1 MGRDS
6 DNASLNRAPCAASKA
21 SLREP
26 LSPESQRL
34 TLSRQAYASVSPY
47 FKRLIQTNW
56 RNSGD
61 VDRTLKA
68 YLSSHSRP
76 TRPLLLREK
85 VSGEARRMRVWSA
98 TIAVWNLRAPRPQGL
113 PPLPP
118 LGEGGPTGRMR
129 AGAKR
134 PFAQLGTGKRD
145 NAIHDVVD
153 IFLR

>member
-56 RNSGD
+56 RISGD

-68 YLSSHSRP
+68 
-76 TRPLLLREK
+76 TRPLL
-85 VSGEARRMRVWSA
+85 
-98 TIAVWNLRAPRPQGL
+98 PQGEGVGRSPTDEGL
-113 PPLPP
+113 VGDDCCLEPAGTTPTRLATPSP
-118 LGEGGPTGRMR
+118 SGEGGPTGRMR

-134 PFAQLGTGKRD
+134 PFVQLGTGNRD
-145 NAIHDVVD
+145 KPIHDVVD
-153 IFLR
+153 ILLR